1 MMASFALPL
10 AAAPWTGHDTRL
22 IVMVAVAIAVIVSLI
37 ALCDF
42 HPFLALIG
50 GSIVLGI
57 GSGAELA
64 KVVESFGNG
73 MGATLGSTGALIAL
87 GAILGKLLADSG
99 AVDRIV
105 DTIASRS
112 GPRLLPWSMALIAAI
127 IGLPMFFE
135 VGLVLLIPI
144 IVVMAQRT
152 RTPLV
157 LLAVPALAGL
167 GTLHAFVPPHPGPL
181 VAVSALKADIGTTL
195 GLGLVAAIPTVIVA
209 GPLYAKFISRYVRT
223 EAPAELVASL
233 MTSRAKG
240 EDTDE
245 DQGRATGG
253 SAAVRTPG
261 FGASLGVIAL
271 PVVLMLAK
279 SIADI
284 AFPGSAWYNRLLD
297 FLGTPLVAMFLAVLV
312 AMALFGW
319 GLGRSRAEV
328 RGIVTAGLPA
338 VAGILLIVGAGGGFK
353 QLIVDTGVADAI
365 GKAAAEAHMP
375 ILVLGWLLAVLIR
388 LATGS
393 ATVAT
398 TAAAGIMAPLAAGAP
413 TVEASL
419 IALAVGA
426 GSLFF
431 SHVNDAGFW
440 LSKEYFGMSV
450 AQNIKT
456 WSVLSTIVA
465 VMGLAMSLLMYTVLV

>member
-1 MMASFALPL
+1 MLAPLAVPL

-22 IVMVAVAIAVIVSLI
+22 ITMVAVAIAVIVSLI
-37 ALCDF
+37 TLFDF
-42 HPFLALIG
+42 HPFIALIA
-50 GSIVLGI
+50 GSLVLGV
-57 GSGAELA
+57 GSGSELA
-64 KVVESFGNG
+64 KVVESFSTG
-73 MGATLGSTGALIAL
+73 MGDTLGSTGALIAL

-99 AVDRIV
+99 GVDRIV
-105 DTIASRS
+105 DTIGSRS
-112 GPRLLPWSMALIAAI
+112 GPRVLPWSMALIAAI

-144 IVVMAQRT
+144 IVVMAKRT
-152 RTPLV
+152 HTPLV

-209 GPLYAKFISRYVRT
+209 GPLYAKFIARHVRT
-223 EAPAELVASL
+223 EAPAELVKAL
-233 MTSRAKG
+233 MTAR
-240 EDTDE
+240 ETDGT
-245 DQGRATGG
+245 QA
-253 SAAVRTPG
+253 RTPG
-261 FGASLGVIAL
+261 FGTSLGAIAL

-284 AFPGSAWYNRLLD
+284 AFPGDAWYNHVLD

-312 AMALFGW
+312 AMAVFGW
-319 GLGRSRAEV
+319 GLGRSKAEV
-328 RGIVTAGLPA
+328 RTIVTAGLPA

-375 ILVLGWLLAVLIR
+375 TLVLGWVLAVLIR

-398 TAAAGIMAPLAAGAP
+398 TAAAGIMAPMAAGAP
-413 TVEASL
+413 PVEASL

-465 VMGLAMSLLMYTVLV
+465 VMGLAMSLLMYAVLV

>member
-1 MMASFALPL
+1 MASFALPL

-450 AQNIKT
+450 AQNLKT

>member
-1 MMASFALPL
+1 MASLAVPL

-37 ALCDF
+37 TLFDF
-42 HPFLALIG
+42 HPFIALIA
-50 GSIVLGI
+50 GSIVLGV
-57 GSGAELA
+57 GSGTELA
-64 KVVESFGNG
+64 KVVESFSTG
-73 MGATLGSTGALIAL
+73 MGTTLGSTGALIAL

-99 AVDRIV
+99 GVDRIV
-105 DTIASRS
+105 DTIGSRS
-112 GPRLLPWSMALIAAI
+112 GPRVLPWSMALIAAI

-144 IVVMAQRT
+144 IVVMAKRT

-195 GLGLVAAIPTVIVA
+195 GLGIIAAIPTVIVA
-209 GPLYAKFISRYVRT
+209 GPLYAKFIARHVRT
-223 EAPAELVASL
+223 EAPAELVESL
-233 MTSRAKG
+233 MTA
-240 EDTDE
+240 
-245 DQGRATGG
+245 RATDGTQ
-253 SAAVRTPG
+253 ARTPG
-261 FGASLGVIAL
+261 FGTSLGAIAL

-284 AFPGSAWYNRLLD
+284 AFPGDAWYNHLLD
-297 FLGTPLVAMFLAVLV
+297 FLGTPLVAMFIAVLF
-312 AMALFGW
+312 AMVVFGW

-328 RGIVTAGLPA
+328 RTIVTAGLPA

-398 TAAAGIMAPLAAGAP
+398 TAAAGIMAPMAAGAP

-465 VMGLAMSLLMYTVLV
+465 VMGLAMSLLMYAVLV

>member
-1 MMASFALPL
+1 MMASLAVPL

-37 ALCDF
+37 TLFDF
-42 HPFLALIG
+42 HPFIALIA
-50 GSIVLGI
+50 GSIVLGV
-57 GSGAELA
+57 GSGTELA
-64 KVVESFGNG
+64 KVVESFSTG
-73 MGATLGSTGALIAL
+73 MGTTLGSTGALIAL

-99 AVDRIV
+99 GVDRIV
-105 DTIASRS
+105 DTIGSRS
-112 GPRLLPWSMALIAAI
+112 GPRVLPWSMALIAAI

-144 IVVMAQRT
+144 IVVMAKRT

-195 GLGLVAAIPTVIVA
+195 GLGIIAAIPTVIVA
-209 GPLYAKFISRYVRT
+209 GPLYAKFIARHVRT
-223 EAPAELVASL
+223 EAPAELVESL
-233 MTSRAKG
+233 MTA
-240 EDTDE
+240 
-245 DQGRATGG
+245 RATDGTQ
-253 SAAVRTPG
+253 ARTPG
-261 FGASLGVIAL
+261 FGTSLGAIAL

-284 AFPGSAWYNRLLD
+284 AFPGDAWYNHLLD
-297 FLGTPLVAMFLAVLV
+297 FLGTPLVAMFIAVLF
-312 AMALFGW
+312 AMVVFGW

-328 RGIVTAGLPA
+328 RTIVTAGLPA

-398 TAAAGIMAPLAAGAP
+398 TAAAGIMAPMAAGAP

-465 VMGLAMSLLMYTVLV
+465 VMGLAMSLLMYAVLV

>member
-1 MMASFALPL
+1 MASLAVPL

-22 IVMVAVAIAVIVSLI
+22 IAMVAVAIAVIVSLI
-37 ALCDF
+37 TLFDF
-42 HPFLALIG
+42 HPFIALIA
-50 GSIVLGI
+50 GSIVLGV
-57 GSGAELA
+57 GSGTELA
-64 KVVESFGNG
+64 KVVESFSTG
-73 MGATLGSTGALIAL
+73 MGTTLGSTGALIAL

-99 AVDRIV
+99 GVDRIV
-105 DTIASRS
+105 DTIGSRS
-112 GPRLLPWSMALIAAI
+112 GPRVLPWSMALIAAI

-144 IVVMAQRT
+144 IVVMAKRT

-195 GLGLVAAIPTVIVA
+195 GLGIIAAIPTVIVA
-209 GPLYAKFISRYVRT
+209 GPLYAKFIARHVRT
-223 EAPAELVASL
+223 EAPAELVESL
-233 MTSRAKG
+233 MTA
-240 EDTDE
+240 
-245 DQGRATGG
+245 RATDGTQ
-253 SAAVRTPG
+253 ARTPG
-261 FGASLGVIAL
+261 FGTSLGAIAL

-284 AFPGSAWYNRLLD
+284 AFPGDAWYNHLLD
-297 FLGTPLVAMFLAVLV
+297 FLGTPLVAMFIAVLF
-312 AMALFGW
+312 AMVVFGW

-328 RGIVTAGLPA
+328 RTIVTAGLPA

-398 TAAAGIMAPLAAGAP
+398 TAAAGIMAPMAAGAP

-465 VMGLAMSLLMYTVLV
+465 VMGLAMSLLMYAVLV

>member
-1 MMASFALPL
+1 MMAPLALPL

-22 IVMVAVAIAVIVSLI
+22 IVMVALAIAVIVSLI

-42 HPFLALIG
+42 HPFIALIG
-50 GSIVLGI
+50 GSVVLGI
-57 GSGAELA
+57 GSGTELA
-64 KVVESFGNG
+64 QVVESFGDG

-105 DTIASRS
+105 DTIGSRS

-144 IVVMAQRT
+144 IVVMANRT

-181 VAVSALKADIGTTL
+181 VAVSTLKADIGTTL

-209 GPLYAKFISRYVRT
+209 GPLYARFISRHVRT
-223 EAPAELVASL
+223 EAPAELVESL
-233 MTSRAKG
+233 MTS
-240 EDTDE
+240 
-245 DQGRATGG
+245 QGADGPAT
-253 SAAVRTPG
+253 ARTPG
-261 FGASLGVIAL
+261 FGASIGAIAL

-279 SIADI
+279 SVADI
-284 AFPGSAWYNRLLD
+284 AFPGGAWYNHLLD
-297 FLGTPLVAMFLAVLV
+297 FLGTPLVAMFIAVLV

-319 GLGRSRAEV
+319 GLGRSRSEV
-328 RGIVTAGLPA
+328 RAIVTAGLPA

-375 ILVLGWLLAVLIR
+375 VLVLGWLLAVLIR

-465 VMGLAMSLLMYTVLV
+465 VMGLAMSLLMYAVLV

>member
-1 MMASFALPL
+1 MASFALPL

>member
-1 MMASFALPL
+1 MLAQIALPV

-22 IVMVAVAIAVIVSLI
+22 VAMVAVAIAVIVSLI
-37 ALCDF
+37 TIFDF
-42 HPFLALIG
+42 HPFIALIG
-50 GSIVLGI
+50 GSLVLGI
-57 GSGAELA
+57 GSGTELA
-64 KVVESFGNG
+64 KVVESFSNG

-99 AVDRIV
+99 GVDRIV
-105 DTIASRS
+105 ERLASRS
-112 GPRLLPWSMALIAAI
+112 GPRVLPWSMALIAAI

-144 IVVMAQRT
+144 IVVMSKRT

-181 VAVSALKADIGTTL
+181 VAISALKADIGTTL
-195 GLGLVAAIPTVIVA
+195 GLGLLAAIPTVIVA
-209 GPLYAKFISRYVRT
+209 GPLYAKFIARRVHT
-223 EAPAELVASL
+223 EAPAELLESL
-233 MTSRAKG
+233 TAAQEDNATSG
-240 EDTDE
+240 
-245 DQGRATGG
+245 
-253 SAAVRTPG
+253 VRTPG
-261 FGASLGVIAL
+261 FGTSLGAIVL

-284 AFPGSAWYNRLLD
+284 AFPGNAWYNHVLD
-297 FLGTPLVAMFLAVLV
+297 FLGTPLVAMFIAVLV
-312 AMALFGW
+312 AMTVFGW
-319 GLGRSRAEV
+319 VLGRSRAEV
-328 RGIVTAGLPA
+328 RTIVTAGLPA

-375 ILVLGWLLAVLIR
+375 HLVLGWLLAVLIR

-413 TVEASL
+413 PVEASL

-465 VMGLAMSLLMYTVLV
+465 VMGLAMSLLMYAVLV

>member
-42 HPFLALIG
+42 HPFIALIG

-144 IVVMAQRT
+144 IVVMAHRT

-181 VAVSALKADIGTTL
+181 VAVGALKADIGTTL

-209 GPLYAKFISRYVRT
+209 GPLYAKFISRHVRT

-233 MTSRAKG
+233 MRSQGEGKG
-240 EDTDE
+240 TGTNT
-245 DQGRATGG
+245 DQGTDGPT
-253 SAAVRTPG
+253 AVRTPG

-284 AFPGSAWYNRLLD
+284 AFPGSAWYDRLLD

-375 ILVLGWLLAVLIR
+375 VLVLGWLLAVLIR

-465 VMGLAMSLLMYTVLV
+465 VMGLGMSLLMYTVLV

>member
-22 IVMVAVAIAVIVSLI
+22 IAMVAVAIAVIVSLI

>member
-1 MMASFALPL
+1 MMAPIALPL

-22 IVMVAVAIAVIVSLI
+22 IVMVAVAIAAIVSLI
-37 ALCDF
+37 TLFDF
-42 HPFLALIG
+42 HPFIALIG
-50 GSIVLGI
+50 GSVILGV
-57 GSGAELA
+57 GSGTQLA
-64 KVVESFGNG
+64 KVVESFSDG

-99 AVDRIV
+99 GVDRIV
-105 DTIASRS
+105 DTIGARS
-112 GPRLLPWSMALIAAI
+112 GPRVLPWSMALIAAV

-135 VGLVLLIPI
+135 VGLVLLVPI
-144 IVVMAQRT
+144 IVVMAKRT
-152 RTPLV
+152 RKPLV

-195 GLGLVAAIPTVIVA
+195 GLGIIAAIPTVIVA
-209 GPLYAKFISRYVRT
+209 GPLYGKFIARHVRA
-223 EAPAELVASL
+223 EAPTALVESL
-233 MTSRAKG
+233 MTAQEANGTR
-240 EDTDE
+240 
-245 DQGRATGG
+245 
-253 SAAVRTPG
+253 VRTPG
-261 FGASLGVIAL
+261 FGTSLGAIAL

-284 AFPGSAWYNRLLD
+284 AFPGDAWYNHVLD

-312 AMALFGW
+312 AMTVFGW
-319 GLGRSRAEV
+319 GLGRSKAEV
-328 RGIVTAGLPA
+328 RSVVTAGLPA

-375 ILVLGWLLAVLIR
+375 VLVLGWLLAVLIR

-398 TAAAGIMAPLAAGAP
+398 TAAAGIMAPLAAGALP
-413 TVEASL
+413 MEASL

-450 AQNIKT
+450 TENIKT

>member
-1 MMASFALPL
+1 MAPFAVPL
-10 AAAPWTGHDTRL
+10 AAAPWTGHDSRL
-22 IVMVAVAIAVIVSLI
+22 IAMVAVAIAVIVLLI
-37 ALCDF
+37 TLFDF
-42 HPFLALIG
+42 HPFIALIG
-50 GSIVLGI
+50 GSIVLGV
-57 GSGAELA
+57 GSGTELA
-64 KVVESFGNG
+64 KVVESFSNG

-87 GAILGKLLADSG
+87 GAVLGKLLADSG
-99 AVDRIV
+99 GVDQIV
-105 DTIASRS
+105 DTIGSRS

-144 IVVMAQRT
+144 IVVMAKRT

-195 GLGLVAAIPTVIVA
+195 GLGIIAAIPTVVVA
-209 GPLYAKFISRYVRT
+209 GPLYAKFISRRVHT
-223 EAPAELVASL
+223 EAPAELVESL
-233 MTSRAKG
+233 MAAR
-240 EDTDE
+240 ETD
-245 DQGRATGG
+245 G
-253 SAAVRTPG
+253 AAARRPG
-261 FGASLGVIAL
+261 FGSSLGVIAL

-279 SIADI
+279 SIVDI
-284 AFPGSAWYNRLLD
+284 AVPGDAWYNHLLD
-297 FLGTPLVAMFLAVLV
+297 FLGTPLVAMFIAVLV
-312 AMALFGW
+312 AMAFFGW
-319 GLGRSRAEV
+319 GLGRSKAEV
-328 RGIVTAGLPA
+328 RTIVTAGLPA

-398 TAAAGIMAPLAAGAP
+398 TAAAGIMAPMASGAP
-413 TVEASL
+413 PVEASL

-465 VMGLAMSLLMYTVLV
+465 VMGLAMSLLMYAVLV

>member
-1 MMASFALPL
+1 MSPIASPL
-10 AAAPWTGHDTRL
+10 AAAPWTGHDSRL

-37 ALCDF
+37 ALFDF
-42 HPFLALIG
+42 HPFIALIG
-50 GSIVLGI
+50 GSLVLGV
-57 GSGAELA
+57 GSGTELA
-64 KVVESFGNG
+64 KVVESFSNG

-99 AVDRIV
+99 GVDRIV
-105 DTIASRS
+105 DTIGSRS

-144 IVVMAQRT
+144 IVVMARRT

-195 GLGLVAAIPTVIVA
+195 GLGIIAAIPTVIVA
-209 GPLYAKFISRYVRT
+209 GPLYAKFISRHVRT
-223 EAPAELVASL
+223 EAPAELVESL
-233 MTSRAKG
+233 LAAEGAKSS
-240 EDTDE
+240 
-245 DQGRATGG
+245 Q
-253 SAAVRTPG
+253 VRTPG
-261 FGASLGVIAL
+261 FGTSVGAIAL

-284 AFPGSAWYNRLLD
+284 AFPGDAWYNHLLD
-297 FLGTPLVAMFLAVLV
+297 FLGTPLVAMFIAVLV
-312 AMALFGW
+312 AMTVFGW

-328 RGIVTAGLPA
+328 RTIVTAGLPA

-398 TAAAGIMAPLAAGAP
+398 TAAAGIMAPMAAGTP
-413 TVEASL
+413 PVEASL
-419 IALAVGA
+419 IALAIGA

-450 AQNIKT
+450 AQNVKT

-465 VMGLAMSLLMYTVLV
+465 VMGLAMSLLMYAVFV